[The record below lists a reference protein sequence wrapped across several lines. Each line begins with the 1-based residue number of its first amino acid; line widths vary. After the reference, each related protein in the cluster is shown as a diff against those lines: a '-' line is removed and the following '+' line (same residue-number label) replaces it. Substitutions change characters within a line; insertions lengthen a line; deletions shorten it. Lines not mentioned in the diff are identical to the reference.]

1 MAIRDRG
8 RSAQLGRARS
18 DPGAGD
24 DGGMSRPVE
33 KSTVAL
39 IALFT
44 GSGVLH
50 FVRPGP
56 FVSIV
61 PRRLPH
67 KEALVAVSGAA
78 ELVCAGLLAAPG
90 TRVLGGVA
98 SAGLL
103 AGVFPANVSMALR
116 SGRRSPLAR
125 TIAWARLPL
134 QIPLIAMAL
143 RAGRG

>member
-1 MAIRDRG
+1 
-8 RSAQLGRARS
+8 
-18 DPGAGD
+18 
-24 DGGMSRPVE
+24 MSRPVE

-61 PRRLPH
+61 PRSLPH
-67 KEALVAVSGAA
+67 KEQLVAVSGVA
-78 ELVCAGLLAAPG
+78 ELVCAGLLAAPR
-90 TRVLGGVA
+90 TRVVGGLA

-116 SGRRSPLAR
+116 SGRRPAAVR
-125 TIAWARLPL
+125 AIAWVRLPL
-134 QIPLIAMAL
+134 QVPLILVAL
-143 RAGRG
+143 RAGRGGGSAG